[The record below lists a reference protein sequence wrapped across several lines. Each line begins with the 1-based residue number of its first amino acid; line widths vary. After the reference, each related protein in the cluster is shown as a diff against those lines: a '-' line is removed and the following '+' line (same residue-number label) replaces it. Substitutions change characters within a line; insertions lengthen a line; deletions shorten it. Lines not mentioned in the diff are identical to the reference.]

1 MHLVYWAMTCKDK
14 EFGGLEIRKLDVLD
28 SAMLRKWL

>member
-1 MHLVYWAMTCKDK
+1 MHLVYWTMACKDK
-14 EFGGLEIRKLDVLD
+14 EFGGLEIRKYVLN